1 VKNTTG
7 GSGLQG
13 VKILIVDDDPDACDL
28 LSTILQVYEEA
39 EVVTFSSV
47 KDGLSVFRQLQ
58 PQVLISDI
66 AMPNEDG
73 VALIQ
78 AIRSFPIEQGG
89 KIPAIA
95 LSAMASDEDRQR
107 ALQAGFDRYLTK
119 PMDAEELITVLLD
132 LLREA
137 R

>member
-1 VKNTTG
+1 MKIATSSST
-7 GSGLQG
+7 LQG
-13 VKILIVDDDPDACDL
+13 VKILVVDDDPDSCDL
-28 LSTILQVYEEA
+28 LSTVLQVYEEA
-39 EVVTFSSV
+39 DVRAFSSA
-47 KDGLSVFRQLQ
+47 KDVLSVFPQFQ

-73 VALIQ
+73 FALIQ
-78 AIRSFPIEQGG
+78 AIRSFPLEQGG
-89 KIPAIA
+89 KIPVIA

-107 ALQAGFDRYLTK
+107 ALEAGFDRYLTK
-119 PMDAEELITVLLD
+119 PMDVEELISVLLD

>member
-66 AMPNEDG
+66 AMPNADG
-73 VALIQ
+73 VDLIQ
-78 AIRSFPIEQGG
+78 AIRSLPVEHGG

-95 LSAMASDEDRQR
+95 LSAMVRDEDRQR
-107 ALQAGFDRYLTK
+107 ALQAGFNRYLTK
-119 PMDAEELITVLLD
+119 PMDAEELITVLRD
-132 LLREA
+132 LLGEA